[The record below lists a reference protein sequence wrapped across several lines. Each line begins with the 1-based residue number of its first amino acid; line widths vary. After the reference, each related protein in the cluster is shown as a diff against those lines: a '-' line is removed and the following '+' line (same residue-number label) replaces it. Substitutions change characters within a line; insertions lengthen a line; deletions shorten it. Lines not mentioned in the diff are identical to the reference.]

1 MLTYQQ
7 AKDIEDA
14 LGPQQAG
21 PLLAVLQDLDRKIE
35 DQKNAVKADLL
46 LELATKADIANVR
59 TEIADLRTEL
69 KEDMA
74 NLRAELKED
83 MANLRAELKEDMV
96 NLRAE
101 LKEDMAN
108 LRAELKEDMA
118 NLRAELKGDNANL
131 RQEFTASF
139 AFLNGK
145 IDTEVARLAGEFK
158 SIRLWMK
165 LLVAIGILGMTFFS
179 PTTIKLLEMLK

>member
-46 LELATKADIANVR
+46 LELATKADIANLR
-59 TEIADLRTEL
+59 TEIAEVRTELKGDIANLRTEL
-69 KEDMA
+69 KGDI
-74 NLRAELKED
+74 AELRTEI
-83 MANLRAELKEDMV
+83 
-96 NLRAE
+96 
-101 LKEDMAN
+101 
-108 LRAELKEDMA
+108 
-118 NLRAELKGDNANL
+118 
-131 RQEFTASF
+131 

-145 IDTEVARLAGEFK
+145 IDTEVARLAGELK

>member
-69 KEDMA
+69 KEDIA
-74 NLRAELKED
+74 NLRLEIKTDITRLDGEL
-83 MANLRAELKEDMV
+83 
-96 NLRAE
+96 
-101 LKEDMAN
+101 
-108 LRAELKEDMA
+108 
-118 NLRAELKGDNANL
+118 
-131 RQEFTASF
+131 
-139 AFLNGK
+139 
-145 IDTEVARLAGEFK
+145 K

>member
-35 DQKNAVKADLL
+35 NQKNAVKADLL
-46 LELATKADIANVR
+46 LELATKADIFNLR

-69 KEDMA
+69 KEDIA
-74 NLRAELKED
+74 NLRLEIKTEITRLDGEL
-83 MANLRAELKEDMV
+83 
-96 NLRAE
+96 
-101 LKEDMAN
+101 
-108 LRAELKEDMA
+108 
-118 NLRAELKGDNANL
+118 
-131 RQEFTASF
+131 
-139 AFLNGK
+139 
-145 IDTEVARLAGEFK
+145 K

>member
-35 DQKNAVKADLL
+35 NQKQAVKADLL
-46 LELATKADIANVR
+46 LELATKADIAHVR
-59 TEIADLRTEL
+59 TEIANLRTEL
-69 KEDMA
+69 KGDI
-74 NLRAELKED
+74 AELRTEI
-83 MANLRAELKEDMV
+83 
-96 NLRAE
+96 
-101 LKEDMAN
+101 
-108 LRAELKEDMA
+108 
-118 NLRAELKGDNANL
+118 
-131 RQEFTASF
+131 

-145 IDTEVARLAGEFK
+145 IDTEVAKLAGELK

>member
-35 DQKNAVKADLL
+35 NQKNAVKADLL

-59 TEIADLRTEL
+59 TEIADVRTEIANLRTEL
-69 KEDMA
+69 KGDIA
-74 NLRAELKED
+74 NLRTEIDEVRSELKIEI
-83 MANLRAELKEDMV
+83 A
-96 NLRAE
+96 
-101 LKEDMAN
+101 
-108 LRAELKEDMA
+108 
-118 NLRAELKGDNANL
+118 
-131 RQEFTASF
+131 
-139 AFLNGK
+139 K
-145 IDTEVARLAGEFK
+145 IYGEFK

>member
-1 MLTYQQ
+1 MLSYQQ

-14 LGPQQAG
+14 LGPQQAAPIIAALEG
-21 PLLAVLQDLDRKIE
+21 LDRKIE
-35 DQKNAVKADLL
+35 QQRTALKEDLL
-46 LELATKADIANVR
+46 LELATKADIAN
-59 TEIADLRTEL
+59 LRTEL

-83 MANLRAELKEDMV
+83 IANLRAELKQDIGS
-96 NLRAE
+96 LRHE
-101 LKEDMAN
+101 L
-108 LRAELKEDMA
+108 
-118 NLRAELKGDNANL
+118 
-131 RQEFTASF
+131 TTSF
-139 AFLNGK
+139 AFLNNK
-145 IDTEVARLAGEFK
+145 IDTEIAKVYLEIAKIHGEFK

>member
-46 LELATKADIANVR
+46 LELATKADIANLR
-59 TEIADLRTEL
+59 TEIAEVRTEL

-74 NLRAELKED
+74 NLRS
-83 MANLRAELKEDMV
+83 
-96 NLRAE
+96 E

-145 IDTEVARLAGEFK
+145 IDTEVARLAGELK

>member
-1 MLTYQQ
+1 MITYQQ

-35 DQKNAVKADLL
+35 DQKNALKADLL
-46 LELATKADIANVR
+46 LELATKADIANLRTEIADLRTELKGDIASVR

-69 KEDMA
+69 KGDIA
-74 NLRAELKED
+74 DLRT
-83 MANLRAELKEDMV
+83 
-96 NLRAE
+96 
-101 LKEDMAN
+101 
-108 LRAELKEDMA
+108 
-118 NLRAELKGDNANL
+118 ELKGDIADL

-145 IDTEVARLAGEFK
+145 IDTEIAKIYGEFK

>member
-14 LGPQQAG
+14 LGPQQAA

-35 DQKNAVKADLL
+35 NQKNAVKADLL

-69 KEDMA
+69 KGDIA
-74 NLRAELKED
+74 DLRT
-83 MANLRAELKEDMV
+83 
-96 NLRAE
+96 
-101 LKEDMAN
+101 
-108 LRAELKEDMA
+108 
-118 NLRAELKGDNANL
+118 ELKGDIADL
-131 RQEFTASF
+131 RTELKGDIAGLRTEIAEVRSD
-139 AFLNGK
+139 LK
-145 IDTEVARLAGEFK
+145 IEIAKIQGEFK

-179 PTTIKLLEMLK
+179 PTTVKLLEMLK

>member
-46 LELATKADIANVR
+46 LELATKADIANLRTEIAEVR
-59 TEIADLRTEL
+59 TELKGDIADLRTEL
-69 KEDMA
+69 KGDIA
-74 NLRAELKED
+74 DLRT
-83 MANLRAELKEDMV
+83 
-96 NLRAE
+96 
-101 LKEDMAN
+101 
-108 LRAELKEDMA
+108 
-118 NLRAELKGDNANL
+118 ELKGDIANL

-145 IDTEVARLAGEFK
+145 IDTEIAKIYGEFK

>member
-108 LRAELKEDMA
+108 LRAELK
-118 NLRAELKGDNANL
+118 GDNANL